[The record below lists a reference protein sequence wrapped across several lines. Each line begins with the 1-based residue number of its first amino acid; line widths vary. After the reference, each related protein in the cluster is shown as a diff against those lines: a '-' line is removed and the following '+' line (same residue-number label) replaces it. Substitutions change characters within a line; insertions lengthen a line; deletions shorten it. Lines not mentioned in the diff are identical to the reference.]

1 MRGYWNDDFLGNRI
15 ELDLAYV
22 KKTNEGSKFFA
33 ILGWIQRKSNVW
45 YKSVIFSNLLLSY
58 NSVADNEKKGMP
70 ILFLSKWE
78 ILDRIKHSVVKTP
91 LSKLGRP
98 QNLHLIKYD
107 TFLYVI

>member
-1 MRGYWNDDFLGNRI
+1 MAFMRGYWNDDFLGNRI

-58 NSVADNEKKGMP
+58 NSIADNEKKVCQFYS
-70 ILFLSKWE
+70 LLNDRSWTELSTVLLKHRFLSWA
-78 ILDRIKHSVVKTP
+78 
-91 LSKLGRP
+91 GRK
-98 QNLHLIKYD
+98 IY
-107 TFLYVI
+107 TW